1 MTGKEIKAIRL
12 KLGMSQSGFAYA
24 LRTTATTVSRWEND
38 KVKISEV
45 WKMQIRNLVNGWK

>member
-1 MTGKEIKAIRL
+1 MDGKEIKEIRT
-12 KLGMSQSGFAYA
+12 KLGMSQNGFAYA

-45 WKMQIRNLVNGWK
+45 WKLQIRNLVNRWN